1 MGYVNASRQAWTPAS
16 SCGYALSPIRKIA
29 ALEVP
34 VEWTAGAV
42 CSRHASATDQE
53 SLESI
58 GMLGPANLQD

>member
-1 MGYVNASRQAWTPAS
+1 MAAGMDS
-16 SCGYALSPIRKIA
+16 SLLMWVYAVPIRTIA

-34 VEWTAGAV
+34 VKWTAGAV